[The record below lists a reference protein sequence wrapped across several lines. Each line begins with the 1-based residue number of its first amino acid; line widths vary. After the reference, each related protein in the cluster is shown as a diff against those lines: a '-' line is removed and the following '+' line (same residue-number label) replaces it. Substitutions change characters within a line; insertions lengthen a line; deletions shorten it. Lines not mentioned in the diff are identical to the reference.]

1 MSNIISSSKKCIES
15 NECIECIDAIVE
27 PDVDIK
33 ENISWINK
41 TNSNGD
47 TNLKSLVI
55 ASVNIYNFG
64 SLMSKLKRLSKQ

>member
-1 MSNIISSSKKCIES
+1 MSNIIISSSKKCIE
-15 NECIECIDAIVE
+15 CIDVTIE
-27 PDVDIK
+27 PDDDIK
-33 ENISWINK
+33 ENISWFCK

-55 ASVNIYNFG
+55 ASVHIYNFG